1 MKLVVTKS
9 DSKGKKLKAVFTDEY
24 GKTKTIHFGQS
35 GATDFTLGASEDQRK
50 RYRERHSK
58 ENWNNYQ
65 SAGSLSRYILWGESR
80 SREQNIKSFKK
91 RFNLE

>member
-1 MKLVVTKS
+1 MKLVISTS
-9 DSKGKKLKAVFTDEY
+9 DSKGKKLKAVFTDKD
-24 GKTKTIHFGQS
+24 GKTKTIHFGQKN
-35 GATDFTLGASEDQRK
+35 ADDFTLGASEEQRK

-80 SREQNIKSFKK
+80 SREENIKAFKK
-91 RFNLE
+91 RFNLD

>member
-1 MKLVVTKS
+1 MKLVITKS
-9 DSKGKKLKAVFTDEY
+9 DSKSKKLKAVFTDEN
-24 GKTKTIHFGQS
+24 GKTKTIHFGQKN
-35 GATDFTLGASEDQRK
+35 ADDFTLGASEEQRK

-80 SREQNIKSFKK
+80 SREENIKSFKK
-91 RFNLE
+91 RFNLD

>member
-1 MKLVVTKS
+1 MKLVITKS
-9 DSKGKKLKAVFTDEY
+9 DSKGKKLKAVFTDKD
-24 GKTKTIHFGQS
+24 GKTKTIHFGAS
-35 GATDFTLGASEDQRK
+35 GYDDYTLGASEEQRK

-80 SREQNIKSFKK
+80 SREENIKAFKK
-91 RFNLE
+91 RFNLD